1 MRKSCDID
9 NDNYLIAEYFINV
22 GIFVRFVGDVSTH
35 LWYLIAGGSGGS
47 IAKLHTPLH
56 QQISQGDAMYVLNE
70 ENDNPAL

>member
-35 LWYLIAGGSGGS
+35 L
-47 IAKLHTPLH
+47 
-56 QQISQGDAMYVLNE
+56 
-70 ENDNPAL
+70 